1 MVKKLS
7 FIIVLICNFIFCAF
21 EFSTIW
27 GQCIL
32 KNDEKSIKNI
42 ELQNIIINK
51 IEKLDKLYGPIKK
64 KQFTIIIYP
73 LKNQDVQINSH
84 HWNWSLGIT
93 YYNDKIIIKDISYAH
108 INKSKFRMVLDHE
121 LNHLMVNRITKAK
134 NVPRWFKEG
143 FAMYVANEQS
153 MRHKFLVSQAIL
165 KDNLFLLKELNK
177 FKNLNKNEFNLAYAQ
192 SVVYIENLVHIYGSN
207 TLKRI
212 IEELKNQV
220 DFNRAVQ
227 SVTSHDIYQIEAK
240 LIQNIKNKYFLLR
253 FVNFPDIL
261 FSIMPLLLIIGF
273 IIKSHKVKK
282 IKKQWELEEELE
294 DLMQ

>member
-1 MVKKLS
+1 MFKKLL
-7 FIIVLICNFIFCAF
+7 FILFFNFIFCSY
-21 EFSTIW
+21 EFSTTW
-27 GQCIL
+27 GKCIL
-32 KNDEKSIKNI
+32 KNDEKSIKNLK
-42 ELQNIIINK
+42 LQKIIINK
-51 IEKLDKLYGPIKK
+51 IDKLDKLYGPINK

-73 LKNQDVQINSH
+73 LENQDLKINSD

-93 YYNDKIIIKDISYAH
+93 YYNDKIIIKDASYAH
-108 INKSKFRMVLDHE
+108 INISKFIRVLDHE

-143 FAMYVANEQS
+143 FAMYIANEES

-165 KDNLFLLKELNK
+165 KKNLFSMKELRQ
-177 FKNLNKNEFNLAYAQ
+177 FKNLNKSEFNLAYAQ
-192 SVVYIENLVHIYGSN
+192 SIVFVENLVHIYGRE

-212 IEELKNQV
+212 IDELKNKN
-220 DFNRAVQ
+220 DFNTAVYN
-227 SVTSHDIYQIEAK
+227 VTSHNIYQIEEK

-273 IIKSHKVKK
+273 IIKSYKVKK
-282 IKKQWELEEELE
+282 IKKQWALEEELE
-294 DLMQ
+294 DLMQE